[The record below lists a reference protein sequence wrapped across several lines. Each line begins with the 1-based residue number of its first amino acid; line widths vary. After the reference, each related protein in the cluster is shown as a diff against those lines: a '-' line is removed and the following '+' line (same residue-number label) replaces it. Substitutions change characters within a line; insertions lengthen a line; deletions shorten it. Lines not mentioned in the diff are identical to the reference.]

1 MAPPRTPVGL
11 GVSGRKLWSGI
22 AGPYDLRPDERR
34 LLEDACREADLIDK
48 LEAEINDPD
57 HEMVVKGS
65 MGQPVSSPLVAE
77 IRQHRATLRALLGA
91 LKLPDDEQAAAPRS
105 VQARDAARARWSHGA

>member
-1 MAPPRTPVGL
+1 MAPRTPAGL
-11 GVSGRKLWSGI
+11 GDSGRDLWSEI
-22 AGPYDLRPDERR
+22 AGTYDLRPDERR

-77 IRQHRATLRALLGA
+77 IRQHRTTLRALLGS
-91 LKLPDDEQAAAPRS
+91 LKLPDEQAPAAPRS
-105 VQARDAARARWSHGA
+105 VQARDAAKARWASGA